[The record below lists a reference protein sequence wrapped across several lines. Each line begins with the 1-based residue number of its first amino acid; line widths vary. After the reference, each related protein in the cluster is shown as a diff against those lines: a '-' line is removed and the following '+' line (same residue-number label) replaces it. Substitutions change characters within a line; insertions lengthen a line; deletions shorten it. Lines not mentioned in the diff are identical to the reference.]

1 MALAITVARMP
12 IGDMAIW
19 RYGDMDI
26 YHSIQSVSKPIPWAY
41 ALDREGV
48 DFTHQSA
55 VHSQTLPVLSRKP
68 KPLAGTRPLPGSGLT
83 RTPAVTR
90 PRQAA

>member
-12 IGDMAIW
+12 IVDV
-19 RYGDMDI
+19 DI

-55 VHSQTLPVLSRKP
+55 VHSQTLPALSR
-68 KPLAGTRPLPGSGLT
+68 RP
-83 RTPAVTR
+83 
-90 PRQAA
+90 